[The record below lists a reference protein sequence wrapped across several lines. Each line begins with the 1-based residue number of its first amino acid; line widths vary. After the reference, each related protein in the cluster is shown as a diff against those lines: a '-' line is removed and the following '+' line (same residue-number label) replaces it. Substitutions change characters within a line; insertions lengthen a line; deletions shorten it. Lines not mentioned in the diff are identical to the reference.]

1 MTGIII
7 QARISSTRLPKKMTK
22 SFFNDKGIF
31 ELITEK
37 ILYFFPNTT
46 IVVATSS
53 NPVDDEIEKLCLKL
67 GVQCFRGSENNVLQR
82 FIDAAVKFNISK
94 IIRICA
100 DNPFLN
106 MLALKELIEYS
117 TNSNADYISYKT
129 SLNKPSILTHYGLW
143 AEYISI
149 NALLKVS
156 KLTQD
161 RFFTEHVTNFVYSNE
176 NLFDIDFI
184 LIPYTIEQHSNVRLT
199 LDTQEDFLLLQEIY
213 KNVPNIDISTE
224 MLIQTVVKH
233 EKWTEKMNKQII
245 QNSK

>member
-7 QARISSTRLPKKMTK
+7 QARLGSTRLPKKMTK
-22 SFFNDKGIF
+22 AFFNDKGIF

-37 ILYFFPNTT
+37 ILKYFPNIT
-46 IVVATSS
+46 IVVATSI
-53 NPVDDEIEKLCLKL
+53 NPVDDEIEKLCQKI
-67 GVQCFRGSENNVLQR
+67 GVKCFRGSENNVLQR
-82 FIDAAVKFNISK
+82 FIDAAEKFNISK
-94 IIRICA
+94 IIRVCA
-100 DNPFLN
+100 DNPFIN
-106 MLALKELIEYS
+106 MLALKNLIEFS

-143 AEYISI
+143 AEYVSI

-161 RFFTEHVTNFVYSNE
+161 KIFTEHVTNFLYNNE

-184 LIPYTIEQHSNVRLT
+184 LIPNSIEQHSNVRLT
-199 LDTQEDFLLLQEIY
+199 LDTLEDFLLLQEIY
-213 KNVPNIDISTE
+213 KNVSNIDISAE
-224 MLIQTVVKH
+224 MLIQTVVKN
-233 EKWTEKMNKQII
+233 EIWTEKMNKLII

>member
-1 MTGIII
+1 MIGIII
-7 QARISSTRLPKKMTK
+7 QARIGSTRLPKKMTK

-37 ILYFFPNTT
+37 ILYSFPNTT

-117 TNSNADYISYKT
+117 TYSNADYISFKT

>member
-7 QARISSTRLPKKMTK
+7 QARIGSTRLPKKITK

-37 ILYFFPNTT
+37 ILFFFPKIK
-46 IVVATSS
+46 IVVATSV
-53 NPVDDEIEKLCLKL
+53 NPIDDEIEKLCQKI

-82 FIDAAVKFNISK
+82 FIDAAEKFNISK
-94 IIRICA
+94 IIRVCA

-106 MLALKELIEYS
+106 MLALKNLIEYS

-143 AEYISI
+143 AEYVSI

-161 RFFTEHVTNFVYSNE
+161 KFFTEHVTNFLYNNE

-184 LIPYTIEQHSNVRLT
+184 LIPNSIEQHTNVRLT
-199 LDTQEDFLLLQEIY
+199 LDTLEDFLLLKEIY
-213 KNVPNIDISTE
+213 KNVSNIDISTE
-224 MLIQTVVKH
+224 MLIQTVVKN
-233 EKWTEKMNKQII
+233 EKWTEKMNKLII
-245 QNSK
+245 QNAK